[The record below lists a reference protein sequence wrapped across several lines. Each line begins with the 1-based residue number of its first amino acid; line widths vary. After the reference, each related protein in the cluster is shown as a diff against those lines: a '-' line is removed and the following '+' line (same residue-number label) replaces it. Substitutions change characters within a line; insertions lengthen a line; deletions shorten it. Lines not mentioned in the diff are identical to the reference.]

1 MLIFHVSAIYSPRAF
16 WHRLAV
22 VLATHSPWTSSVQF
36 DPRIGKAVQAMYNRE
51 ILHISHMPH
60 PMNQIKAPSCADSS
74 QLPAENRDSLEISTK
89 STDSSELSAKSADS
103 SRLSV
108 ESADSRQLSAK
119 SANSSRLSVE
129 SADSRQLSAKSA
141 NSSQLSVESADS
153 RQLSAKSADSSQL
166 SAKSTYVSKLSEK
179 SRDLSQLTAKLPIPA
194 AAASNAPVSV
204 DGDVMSFLGA
214 DGLHTL
220 ANVPHVIDVHRN
232 AIGTRANQEFFKVPL
247 STLPALPSPHSEGQ
261 WGHNILLSVLKQQES
276 LAEDWPNMTD
286 SASPTLPP
294 ITTAPCADSVP
305 AL

>member
-1 MLIFHVSAIYSPRAF
+1 
-16 WHRLAV
+16 
-22 VLATHSPWTSSVQF
+22 
-36 DPRIGKAVQAMYNRE
+36 
-51 ILHISHMPH
+51 
-60 PMNQIKAPSCADSS
+60 
-74 QLPAENRDSLEISTK
+74 
-89 STDSSELSAKSADS
+89 
-103 SRLSV
+103 
-108 ESADSRQLSAK
+108 
-119 SANSSRLSVE
+119 
-129 SADSRQLSAKSA
+129 
-141 NSSQLSVESADS
+141 VESADS

-305 AL
+305 ALWHLPI